1 MPHLSDQNGIKP
13 AQNKMKSEYLF
24 THLVQFLVNAL
35 HRKPHHIVVTSLQS
49 RASDIAYPFLDAIS
63 SCLVERLV
71 FRHVIFDFLFR
82 ERLEGYLCSHGELV
96 LLLDGGQTDTRDDMV
111 GLATQHAE
119 HPLGI
124 FRILGFPRMM
134 PLPSLSFC
142 SSSVGAMT
150 TVSAV
155 RIKMPSA
162 NKPR

>member
-35 HRKPHHIVVTSLQS
+35 YRKPHHIVVTSLQS
-49 RASDIAYPFLDAIS
+49 RASDIAYPFLDAIG

-124 FRILGFPRMM
+124 FRILGFSEDDAPTFFVVLFVLGR
-134 PLPSLSFC
+134 C
-142 SSSVGAMT
+142 DDHRVGSENQDA
-150 TVSAV
+150 
-155 RIKMPSA
+155 ICQ
-162 NKPR
+162 